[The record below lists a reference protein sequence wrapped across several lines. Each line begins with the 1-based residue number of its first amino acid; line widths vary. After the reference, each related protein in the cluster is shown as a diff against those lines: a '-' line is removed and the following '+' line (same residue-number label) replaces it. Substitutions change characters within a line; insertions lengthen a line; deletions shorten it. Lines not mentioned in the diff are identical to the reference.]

1 VILSYL
7 LSLPFVAIHNP
18 STCYLVTHCCTS
30 NLSANHS
37 NTKKR
42 CISPSSQLL
51 SSSLLPLRSP
61 SPTRPPPAQP
71 VLPSQFSKHALPALK
86 QLLPPAAAQITPV
99 SARNGLMCR
108 RSFPSFFLS
117 PSSNPDHITNTSG
130 TVASSNAPTI
140 PDPQPPSP
148 LAQPT
153 ATMLP
158 STPPPLALPSLA
170 LSPRHIAPLLALQPP
185 PLAPAAL
192 SRSQAALLVVPW
204 LLQHLLQQQRRAVL
218 VQMSSM
224 VDWSVW
230 LESWLPSCRYYT
242 RHP

>member
-130 TVASSNAPTI
+130 TVASSNDPRSAATISSRTTYCNNASIYTTTTSSAISRAVSSAYSAPVSAAT
-140 PDPQPPSP
+140 
-148 LAQPT
+148 T
-153 ATMLP
+153 ASGSSGAVKVAS
-158 STPPPLALPSLA
+158 STTSGAV
-170 LSPRHIAPLLALQPP
+170 
-185 PLAPAAL
+185 AASASASTTAKSGAGANVVNGGL
-192 SRSQAALLVVPW
+192 VGLVGVVAALL
-204 LLQHLLQQQRRAVL
+204 
-218 VQMSSM
+218 
-224 VDWSVW
+224 
-230 LESWLPSCRYYT
+230 
-242 RHP
+242 